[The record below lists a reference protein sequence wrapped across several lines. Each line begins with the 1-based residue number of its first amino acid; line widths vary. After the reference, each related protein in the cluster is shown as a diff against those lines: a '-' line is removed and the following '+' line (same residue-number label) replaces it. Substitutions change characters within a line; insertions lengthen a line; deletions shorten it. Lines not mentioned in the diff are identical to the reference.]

1 MGCGR
6 LLWQA
11 LMDPNTQSYWYLHN
25 GGAPN
30 PGDVREGANLAAA
43 IILDNRRRS
52 GAGLLIRHRSVR
64 AAEALHEATSLHK
77 DLCEKIAT
85 LSFSEQLDCE
95 HWFLPCPVCGKRRC
109 CKCLIGFAIYQ
120 GDPPSCRCERPS
132 RRSQRLRTRLESTT
146 TVWQDP
152 AAALKSAFP
161 ELY

>member
-1 MGCGR
+1 M
-6 LLWQA
+6 
-11 LMDPNTQSYWYLHN
+11 
-25 GGAPN
+25 
-30 PGDVREGANLAAA
+30 
-43 IILDNRRRS
+43 RRRGCEEAS
-52 GAGLLIRHRSVR
+52 HQETFLFGTKGRSLTKKECNTKKRECYTGATW
-64 AAEALHEATSLHK
+64 LHCSLATLPFTEATSLHK